1 MSHTLTFWFDLHSP
15 WVYLASHEVGNVARK
30 HGCTLLWRPLHL
42 PRMQVAIKGRIPLN
56 ENKSFVTWY
65 EKDLADWAEVRGLP
79 LDPHKNFPLRNSRA
93 IRSALYAADH
103 GKAEAFV
110 KRVSRAYWS
119 EQGDIT
125 DLDKLAEWGES
136 CELDGEAIKSAA
148 VSAEMKA
155 RIDANTD
162 EAIKRGV
169 FGVPTVDTGAKLYFG
184 NDRLWL
190 LDRHLSEGRQF

>member
-1 MSHTLTFWFDLHSP
+1 MSTPLIFWFDLHSP
-15 WVYLASHEVGNVARK
+15 WVYLASHAVGDVARK
-30 HGCTLLWRPLHL
+30 HGRTLLWRPLHL

-56 ENKSFVTWY
+56 ENKSFVAWY

-93 IRSALYAADH
+93 IRSALYAADQ

-110 KRVSRAYWS
+110 QRVSRAYWS

-125 DLDKLAEWGES
+125 DLDKLAEWGEA
-136 CELDGEAIKSAA
+136 CGLAGEAIRAAA
-148 VSAEMKA
+148 VSADMKV

-169 FGVPTVDTGAKLYFG
+169 FGVPTVDTGSKLYFG

-190 LDRHLSEGRQF
+190 LDRHLSEGRQV